1 MQLHYHMDM
10 NDREPLVSAEST
22 LTDRYQTTI
31 PEVVRKALG
40 LGKRDKLEFLLDET
54 GGIRIR
60 KAKKAEET
68 EHFDPVLAG
77 FLDLLAKDIE
87 ENPQNIREV
96 PDSFWEKLDKLTE
109 GVEVDL
115 DEKLDFEP
123 GENDDWLYPE
133 SKK

>member
-1 MQLHYHMDM
+1 MHYHLAMEDKK
-10 NDREPLVSAEST
+10 PLVTAEST

-54 GGIRIR
+54 GAVRL
-60 KAKKAEET
+60 KKAQDLEEH
-68 EHFDPVLAG
+68 EDPTLMA

-87 ENPQNIREV
+87 QNPQNLREV
-96 PDSFWEKLDKLTE
+96 DDSFWLAIDKLTE

-115 DEKLDFEP
+115 DEDLGYTLAELMS
-123 GENDDWLYPE
+123 DDPE
-133 SKK
+133 

>member
-1 MQLHYHMDM
+1 MHMHYHLAMEDKK
-10 NDREPLVSAEST
+10 PLVTAEST

-54 GGIRIR
+54 GAVRL
-60 KAKKAEET
+60 KKAQDLEEH
-68 EHFDPVLAG
+68 EDPTLMA

-87 ENPQNIREV
+87 LNPQNLREV
-96 PDSFWEKLDKLTE
+96 DDSFWLAIDKLTE

-115 DEKLDFEP
+115 DEDIGYTLAELMS
-123 GENDDWLYPE
+123 DDPE
-133 SKK
+133 

>member
-1 MQLHYHMDM
+1 MHMHYHLAMEDKK
-10 NDREPLVSAEST
+10 PLVTAEST

-54 GGIRIR
+54 GAVRL
-60 KAKKAEET
+60 KKAQDLEEH
-68 EHFDPVLAG
+68 EDPTLMA

-87 ENPQNIREV
+87 QNPQNLREV
-96 PDSFWEKLDKLTE
+96 DDSFWLAIDKLTE

-115 DEKLDFEP
+115 DEDIGYTLAELMS
-123 GENDDWLYPE
+123 DDPE
-133 SKK
+133 

>member
-1 MQLHYHMDM
+1 MD
-10 NDREPLVSAEST
+10 DKKPLVSAEST

-54 GGIRIR
+54 GAVRL
-60 KAKKAEET
+60 KKVEDLEEH
-68 EHFDPVLAG
+68 EDPTLMA

-87 ENPQNIREV
+87 QNPQNLRELG
-96 PDSFWEKLDKLTE
+96 DSFWQAIDKLTE
-109 GVEVDL
+109 GVEVDM

-123 GENDDWLYPE
+123 GENDDWLYPDI
-133 SKK
+133 KP

>member
-1 MQLHYHMDM
+1 MHYHLAMEDKK
-10 NDREPLVSAEST
+10 PLVTAEST

-54 GGIRIR
+54 GAVRL
-60 KAKKAEET
+60 KKSQDLEEH
-68 EHFDPVLAG
+68 EDPTLMA

-87 ENPQNIREV
+87 ENPQKLREV
-96 PDSFWEKLDKLTE
+96 PESFWLAIDKLTE

-115 DEKLDFEP
+115 DEKLKFEP
-123 GENDDWLYPE
+123 GENDDWLYPDA
-133 SKK
+133 KP

>member
-1 MQLHYHMDM
+1 MQLHYHCVMD
-10 NDREPLVSAEST
+10 DKKPLVSAEST

-54 GGIRIR
+54 GAVRL
-60 KAKKAEET
+60 KKVEDLEEH
-68 EHFDPVLAG
+68 EDPTLMA

-87 ENPQNIREV
+87 QNPQNLRELD
-96 PDSFWEKLDKLTE
+96 DSFWQAIDKLTE
-109 GVEVDL
+109 GVEVDM

-123 GENDDWLYPE
+123 GENDDWLYPDI
-133 SKK
+133 KP